1 MIETAYLALADRLA
15 LALVASGFLDRV
27 EELEIDPS
35 AIFTPT
41 GDEDDLVRAAALVIL
56 KTGPVREI
64 LGGAA
69 PRYVV
74 DRQCRLE
81 LAVAGPERL
90 KGGVF
95 LQAALAA
102 LAIIPA
108 AAPTLGGVAERLS
121 LGDRTD
127 EDLPPNGTALS
138 LTFTIRVRSSDPL
151 GCTP

>member
-15 LALVASGFLDRV
+15 LSLVASGFLDRV
-27 EELEIDPS
+27 DDLEIDPS
-35 AIFTPT
+35 SIFTPT
-41 GDEDDLVRAAALVIL
+41 GDEDELVRAAALVIV
-56 KTGPVREI
+56 KTQSVRQI
-64 LGGAA
+64 LGGPA

-74 DRQCRLE
+74 ERQCRLE
-81 LAVAGPERL
+81 LAIAGPERL
-90 KGGVF
+90 NGGA
-95 LQAALAA
+95 LIQAALAA

-108 AAPTLGGVAERLS
+108 AAPTLGGVAERLT

>member
-27 EELEIDPS
+27 DDLQIDPS

-41 GDEDDLVRAAALVIL
+41 GDEDELVRAAALVIL
-56 KTGPVREI
+56 KTESIRPI
-64 LGGAA
+64 LGGPS

-74 DRQCRLE
+74 ERQCRLE
-81 LAVAGPERL
+81 LAIAGPERL
-90 KGGVF
+90 NGGGYM
-95 LQAALAA
+95 QAALSA
-102 LAIIPA
+102 LAIIPS
-108 AAPTLGGVAERLS
+108 AAPTLGGAAERLS